1 MVMQDKGLPDKRP
14 IGERIKERFQ
24 NWFSTRTQMI
34 VAIGLGLIILLGAFL
49 RLYQLGAAG
58 VGNSYYAATVKS
70 MLTSW
75 HDFFFAA
82 FEPGGS
88 VTVDKPPLGFW
99 LQAISAYFL
108 GVNGFALALPQA
120 LAGVLSIPLL
130 YSLVKRPFG
139 VWAGLLAALAL
150 AAMPVAVATERNN
163 TIDGLLVFVL
173 LLATWAVLK
182 SVREGR
188 FRYLLL
194 GMFLV
199 GLGFNIKMLQ
209 AYMVLPAFYA
219 LYFLG
224 AHYGVWKRIWHLA
237 AATVLLLIVSLS
249 WAVIVDLT
257 PAADRP
263 YVGSSTDN
271 SEMELILGHNGVQRL
286 SNLASTNR
294 RMLVGFGPPA
304 TLARIGPRDDN
315 RLSSPDYQHGQSP
328 SLSSGD
334 IDRAGNATRSPV
346 NPGNGP
352 GGISDVGRPGWL
364 RLFTR
369 PLADQAGWLLPLAL
383 LAIPLILAT
392 LGWKWSPT
400 EQQASAI
407 LWVGWLLPQM
417 LYFSFTTGLWHVYY
431 LVMLGPAIAALTAIA
446 AWALW
451 KFLQRQHWAGWI
463 LIALTT
469 GATLAFQFFTL
480 NSFPQYA
487 HWLIALTA
495 IAWLWGIAFLAW
507 PSQKWTNI
515 AGTLLVSASLLLI
528 PLTWSGLTTL
538 TPSDSDTSIPKAG
551 PSAKFLGIQR
561 EGAPAP
567 LSASQQALASYLLA
581 NTDPKTY
588 LVGLYN
594 ADEATGLILATG
606 RPVLPF
612 GGFLGSDNVV
622 NANQLAQMVTSG
634 ELRYVLDNSQLAH
647 SKPQIANW
655 VTNNCSPV
663 AISSVASRPAR
674 QAVSFG
680 GFQQGGTLYDCDTIN
695 PGTTP

>member
-1 MVMQDKGLPDKRP
+1 MVQDNEPQIKRA
-14 IGERIKERFQ
+14 IGERIKERCQ
-24 NWFSTRTQMI
+24 NWFSTRSKTI
-34 VAIGLGLIILLGAFL
+34 TVIGLGLIILLGAFL
-49 RLYQLGAAG
+49 RFYQLGAAG

-75 HDFFFAA
+75 HNFFFAA

-99 LQAISAYFL
+99 LQTISAYFL

-120 LAGVLSIPLL
+120 LAGMLSIPLI
-130 YSLVKRPFG
+130 YKLVKRPFG
-139 VWAGLLAALAL
+139 VWAGLLAALVL

-173 LLATWAVLK
+173 LLAAWAVLK

-188 FRYLLL
+188 VRYLLL

-219 LYFLG
+219 LYLLG
-224 AHYGVWKRIWHLA
+224 APYGIWERIGHLA
-237 AATVLLLIVSLS
+237 VATVLLLIVSLA
-249 WAVIVDLT
+249 WATIVDMT
-257 PAADRP
+257 PPADRP

-286 SNLASTNR
+286 SNQISINGA
-294 RMLVGFGPPA
+294 GFAGFQFPTSP
-304 TLARIGPRDDN
+304 TGLRPRDGN
-315 RLSSPDYQHGQSP
+315 RSSSPDYQHGQSP

-334 IDRAGNATRSPV
+334 IDRAGNSTIGLTSF
-346 NPGNGP
+346 GNGP

-364 RLFTR
+364 RLFMQ

-383 LAIPLILAT
+383 LAIPVTLAA
-392 LGWKWSPT
+392 LRWSWSPS
-400 EQQASAI
+400 EQQASVL
-407 LWVGWLLPQM
+407 LWAGWLLPM
-417 LYFSFTTGLWHVYY
+417 MAYFSFTSGLWHIYY
-431 LVMLGPAIAALTAIA
+431 LVMLGPAIAALVAIA

-451 KFLQRQHWAGWI
+451 KLLKQHHWAGWT
-463 LIALTT
+463 LTALAT
-469 GATLAFQFFTL
+469 GATLALQFFTL
-480 NSFPQYA
+480 KNFPQYA
-487 HWLIALTA
+487 HWLIALTTVV
-495 IAWLWGIAFLAW
+495 WLWGIGLLACRA
-507 PSQKWTNI
+507 QKWTHI
-515 AGTLLVSASLLLI
+515 TGTILVSASLLLTPI
-528 PLTWSGLTTL
+528 VWSTLTTL
-538 TPSDSDTSIPKAG
+538 SPADSDTSIPKAG
-551 PSAKFLGIQR
+551 PSTKFLSIQR
-561 EGAPAP
+561 EGAPVP
-567 LSASQQALASYLLA
+567 LSASQQTIMNYVLA

-588 LVGLYN
+588 LLGLYN
-594 ADEATGLILATG
+594 ADEATSYILATG

-622 NANQLAQMVTSG
+622 NVNQLAQMVYSG
-634 ELRYVLDNSQLAH
+634 DLRYIFDNSQLAR
-647 SKPQIANW
+647 SKPQISTW
-655 VTNNCSPV
+655 VTSNCT
-663 AISSVASRPAR
+663 SVSLLDTSQSQQPAF
-674 QAVSFG
+674 SFG

>member
-1 MVMQDKGLPDKRP
+1 MGVQDNSPQNKRP
-14 IGERIKERFQ
+14 VGERIRERCL
-24 NWFSTRTQMI
+24 NWFSTRPKTVTM
-34 VAIGLGLIILLGAFL
+34 VGLGLIILLGAFL
-49 RLYQLGAAG
+49 RFYQLGAAG

-75 HDFFFAA
+75 HNFFFAA

-99 LQAISAYFL
+99 VQAISAYFL
-108 GVNGFALALPQA
+108 GMNGFALALPQA
-120 LAGVLSIPLL
+120 LAGVFSIPLL
-130 YSLVKRPFG
+130 YKLVKRPFG
-139 VWAGLLAALAL
+139 VWAGLLAALVL

-224 AHYGVWKRIWHLA
+224 AHHGVWKRIGHLA
-237 AATVLLLIVSLS
+237 AATVLMLIVSLS
-249 WAVIVDLT
+249 WAMVVDLT

-271 SEMELILGHNGVQRL
+271 SEMELIFDHNGVQRL
-286 SNLASTNR
+286 SNQASINSGT
-294 RMLVGFGPPA
+294 LVGFDIPTTSA
-304 TLARIGPRDDN
+304 RLAPRDDN
-315 RLSSPDYQHGQSP
+315 RLSSPDYPHGQSP

-334 IDRAGNATRSPV
+334 IDRAGNATRGPV
-346 NPGNGP
+346 GLSNGP
-352 GGISDVGRPGWL
+352 GGAFDVGQPGWL
-364 RLFTR
+364 RLFTQ
-369 PLADQAGWLLPLAL
+369 PLADQTGWLLPLAL
-383 LAIPLILAT
+383 FAIPLILAV
-392 LGWKWSPT
+392 LGWKWSLT
-400 EQQASAI
+400 EQQASVV

-417 LYFSFTTGLWHVYY
+417 AYFSFTSGLWHVYY
-431 LVMLGPAIAALTAIA
+431 LIMLGPAIAALTAVA

-451 KFLQRQHWAGWI
+451 RLLQQRHWTGWV
-463 LIALTT
+463 LIALTS
-469 GATLAFQFFTL
+469 GITLAFQLFTL
-480 NSFPQYA
+480 KDFPQYS
-487 HWLIALTA
+487 HWLTALTA
-495 IAWLWGIAFLAW
+495 VAWLWGIGLLAW
-507 PSQKWTNI
+507 RSQKWASM
-515 AGTLLVSASLLLI
+515 AGIVLMSASLLI
-528 PLTWSGLTTL
+528 TPIVWSGLTTFS
-538 TPSDSDTSIPKAG
+538 PYDSDTSLPKAG
-551 PSAKFLGIQR
+551 PSSKTLSIQR
-561 EGAPAP
+561 EGAPAL
-567 LSASQQALASYLLA
+567 LSGSQQALVNYLLA

-594 ADEATGLILATG
+594 ADEATSYILATG

-612 GGFLGSDNVV
+612 GGFSGNDNVV
-622 NANQLAQMVTSG
+622 NVNQLAQMVYNG
-634 ELRYVLDNSQLAH
+634 DLRYVLDNLQLAR

-655 VTNNCSPV
+655 VTSNCM
-663 AISSVASRPAR
+663 SVSAPG
-674 QAVSFG
+674 AVSRSAGQTFSSG

-695 PGTTP
+695 PGITP